1 MLSSY
6 MQGVLALN
14 GVLNVQENA
23 ESSIRNHFGDDV
35 GVAFFILGKL
45 KYQLHH
51 KPDAA
56 KCFRAAL
63 RFNPFLW
70 SAFSMLCEMGEDANP
85 EECFKV
91 TQYPKFLA
99 TRSSAPPTS
108 LSALS
113 SDCIRPK
120 AECASMNRSTSHPF
134 FSPMGPKSDD
144 LVGHFGSTGE
154 RPGSAFKPV
163 RKSKPV
169 LMTPDIFQ
177 DTPVESAM
185 ASSTPAAEMRKLPRR
200 AKGPGV
206 PGRRI
211 EWVGTVGALDFGSG
225 GERAA
230 KATPLGLSSGPV
242 TPRY

>member
-1 MLSSY
+1 M
-6 MQGVLALN
+6 LALN
-14 GVLNVQENA
+14 GVLNIQDNS
-23 ESSIRNHFGDDV
+23 ESSVRNHFGDDV

-45 KYQLHH
+45 KYRLHH
-51 KPDAA
+51 KPDAV

-99 TRSSAPPTS
+99 ARSSAPPTS
-108 LSALS
+108 SSTLR

-120 AECASMNRSTSHPF
+120 AECVSANRSISHPF
-134 FSPMGPKSDD
+134 FSPMGAKSDD
-144 LVGHFGSTGE
+144 LVGSTGE

-169 LMTPDIFQ
+169 FMTPDIFQ

-185 ASSTPAAEMRKLPRR
+185 ASSTPAAEQRKLPRR

-206 PGRRI
+206 PGRRT
-211 EWVGTVGALDFGSG
+211 EWLGAVGALDFGSS
-225 GERAA
+225 GERISGAA
-230 KATPLGLSSGPV
+230 KTTPLGLSSGPV